1 MAAGVPINE
10 ARAHSSSAQ
19 PSSALQG
26 SSCTQIKSKS
36 LLEDQGAQDGPD
48 RFPGSSPQGL
58 HAAHTDAAE
67 HPWTTPGPSKL
78 LFLLPGML
86 VPQAVMAHST
96 PPWYLFNEVSLPP
109 APVSECTHTYVPT
122 HTHTLSPFLCPDF
135 VFCFLFSIYHQRC
148 YWVGQKVRSGSSV

>member
-10 ARAHSSSAQ
+10 ARAHSSCAQ

-36 LLEDQGAQDGPD
+36 PLEDQSAQDGPD

-86 VPQAVMAHST
+86 VPQAVMAHSI
-96 PPWYLFNEVSLPP
+96 PPWYLCNEVSLPP
-109 APVSECTHTYVPT
+109 APVSECTHTHTRTY
-122 HTHTLSPFLCPDF
+122 THTLSLSLSLP
-135 VFCFLFSIYHQRC
+135 
-148 YWVGQKVRSGSSV
+148 